1 MMLNVLWSIFIWFK
15 LSLNKFLMCKKICL
29 LTMPNR
35 IYRPSGLKPEEELA
49 LKILSIQKGIRRES
63 SKIIKCRKMKLLVLR
78 RRRRRSTKK
87 LTIPMIQIVYLP
99 PMLRL
104 KTMLNRKR
112 VLTRMIHPKSENK
125 KHQINARNTLEKT
138 SSQEYMGRKENHGY
152 RNPCPFQVS
161 PSNLKKKS
169 ITISFVSG
177 LSLFFFKSLW
187 LMLLSYLLI
196 RNI

>member
-1 MMLNVLWSIFIWFK
+1 
-15 LSLNKFLMCKKICL
+15 MCKKDLL

-49 LKILSIQKGIRRES
+49 LKILSIRRGIRRGS
-63 SKIIKCRKMKLLVLR
+63 RKIPKYRRKKLLAL

-104 KTMLNRKR
+104 KT
-112 VLTRMIHPKSENK
+112 VLSLKTIVKRMIHLKFEKK
-125 KHQINARNTLEKT
+125 KHPTNARNTLEKIL
-138 SSQEYMGRKENHGY
+138 SQEDMERNENHGY
-152 RNPCPFQVS
+152 RNPCPFQAS
-161 PSNLKKKS
+161 LSKPKKKS

-177 LSLFFFKSLW
+177 
-187 LMLLSYLLI
+187 
-196 RNI
+196 